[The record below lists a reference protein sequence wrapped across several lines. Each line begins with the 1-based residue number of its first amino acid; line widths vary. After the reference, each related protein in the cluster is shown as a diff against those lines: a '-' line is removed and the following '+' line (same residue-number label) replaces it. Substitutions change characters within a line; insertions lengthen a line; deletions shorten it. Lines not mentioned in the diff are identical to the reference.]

1 MATTPGTTPVTTTLA
16 TTSATATATATG
28 TEAPAAE
35 ATRPRRRRSINW
47 STAATVA
54 TTVVIIV
61 WCLAPFYWMLLLAF
75 RDSDYTF
82 STDLWFS
89 HVTLDNFRYAFNA
102 HYNPFARSLLN
113 SLVIGTVV
121 TAVSMVIGVFAA
133 YALARLTF
141 RGKGL
146 VLTVILGASMFPGV
160 AILTPLFQLFS
171 SWHWLGNYQ
180 ALVLPQIS
188 FSLPLAVYT
197 LTSFFADM
205 PWNLE
210 EAARVDGATPRQ
222 AFRLVILPLAAPAMF
237 TTAILVFLASWNEY
251 LLSSV
256 LSNGSASVAPSTVAI
271 ANFTAGP
278 HIVPYTQ
285 TMAAGLVV
293 TVPLIAVVLLLQRR
307 IVSGLTAGGVK
318 G

>member
-1 MATTPGTTPVTTTLA
+1 MT
-16 TTSATATATATG
+16 TATALPTRPAEESVPRLKRRRLNWSNTG
-28 TEAPAAE
+28 TV
-35 ATRPRRRRSINW
+35 
-47 STAATVA
+47 TVM
-54 TTVVIIV
+54 VIIIL
-61 WCLAPFYWMLLLAF
+61 WCLAPFYWMLVLSLRDPAF
-75 RDSDYTF
+75 TF
-82 STDLWFS
+82 STDVWFS
-89 HVTLDNFRYAFNA
+89 HVTFGNFKYAFNPSF
-102 HYNPFARSLLN
+102 NPFGRSLLN
-113 SLVIGTVV
+113 SLIIGTVV
-121 TAVSMVIGVFAA
+121 TGLSMIIGVFAG
-133 YALARLTF
+133 YALARLVF
-141 RGKGL
+141 RGKGF
-146 VLTVILGASMFPGV
+146 VLAAILGASMFPGV

-171 SWHWLGNYQ
+171 GFHWLGTYQ
-180 ALVLPQIS
+180 ALILPQIS

-205 PWNLE
+205 PWDLE
-210 EAARVDGATPRQ
+210 EAARVDGATPGQ
-222 AFRLVILPLAAPAMF
+222 AFRLVILPLAAPALF

-256 LSNGSASVAPSTVAI
+256 LSNGVTSVAPSTVAI

-293 TVPLIAVVLLLQRR
+293 TVPLILVVLLFQRR

>member
-1 MATTPGTTPVTTTLA
+1 MT
-16 TTSATATATATG
+16 
-28 TEAPAAE
+28 
-35 ATRPRRRRSINW
+35 
-47 STAATVA
+47 TAAVSAPRARTAEQPAPKAPFRWGTLGTGLVI
-54 TTVVIIV
+54 TLVII
-61 WCLAPFYWMLLLAF
+61 WCFLPFYWMVVLAF
-75 RDSDYTF
+75 RNNANTYDTTPF
-82 STDLWFS
+82 FS
-89 HVTLDNFRYAFNA
+89 HVTFSNFRYAFDTSINS
-102 HYNPFARSLLN
+102 FGRSLIN
-113 SLVIGTVV
+113 SLIIGSVV
-121 TAVSMVIGVFAA
+121 TIVAMIVGVFAG
-133 YALARLTF
+133 YAMARLAF

-146 VLTVILGASMFPGV
+146 VLAAILGASMFPGV
-160 AILTPLFQLFS
+160 AILTPIFQLFTNFG
-171 SWHWLGNYQ
+171 WLGTYQ
-180 ALVLPQIS
+180 GLITPEIS

-205 PWNLE
+205 PWELE
-210 EAARVDGATPRQ
+210 QAARVDGATPGQ
-222 AFRLVILPLAAPAMF
+222 AFRLVIFPLAAPALF

-256 LSNGSASVAPSTVAI
+256 LSVGKPSVAPSTVAI

-293 TVPLIAVVLLLQRR
+293 TVPLVIVVLLFQRR

>member
-1 MATTPGTTPVTTTLA
+1 M
-16 TTSATATATATG
+16 
-28 TEAPAAE
+28 
-35 ATRPRRRRSINW
+35 
-47 STAATVA
+47 STAITQRPVAAPVVINNSHKTAQRWSNVA
-54 TTVVIIV
+54 TSVLFIVILL
-61 WCLAPFYWMLLLAF
+61 WCILPFYYMLVLAF
-75 RDSDYTF
+75 REPAYTF
-82 STDLWFS
+82 DKSAFFTHFTWS
-89 HVTLDNFRYAFNA
+89 NFAYAFNTT
-102 HYNPFARSLLN
+102 NNTFARSLFN
-113 SLVIGTVV
+113 SLVIGAAV
-121 TAVSMVIGVFAA
+121 TIVAMAVGVTAA
-133 YALARLTF
+133 YALARLSF

-146 VLTVILGASMFPGV
+146 LLAAILGASMFPGV

-171 SWHWLGNYQ
+171 GWGWLGTYQ
-180 ALVLPQIS
+180 ALILPQIS
-188 FSLPLAVYT
+188 FALPLAVYT

-205 PWNLE
+205 PWELE
-210 EAARVDGATPRQ
+210 QAARVDGATPGQ

-256 LSNGSASVAPSTVAI
+256 LSNGNNKVAPSTVAI

-285 TMAAGLVV
+285 TMAAGIVV
-293 TVPLIAVVLLLQRR
+293 TIPLMLAVLIFQRR

>member
-1 MATTPGTTPVTTTLA
+1 M
-16 TTSATATATATG
+16 ATATAL
-28 TEAPAAE
+28 P
-35 ATRPRRRRSINW
+35 TRPAGESVPRLKRRRINGGNIG
-47 STAATVA
+47 TITVMA
-54 TTVVIIV
+54 IIIV
-61 WCLAPFYWMLLLAF
+61 WCLAPFYWMLLLSF
-75 RDSDYTF
+75 RDPAFTF

-89 HVTLDNFRYAFNA
+89 HVTLSNFKYAFDTTYNA
-102 HYNPFARSLLN
+102 FARSLLN
-113 SLVIGTVV
+113 SLIIGTVV
-121 TAVSMVIGVFAA
+121 TGLSMVIGVFAG
-133 YALARLTF
+133 YALARLVF

-146 VLTVILGASMFPGV
+146 VLAAILGASMFPGV

-171 SWHWLGNYQ
+171 SWGWLGTYP
-180 ALVLPQIS
+180 ALILPQIS
-188 FSLPLAVYT
+188 FALPLAVYT

-205 PWNLE
+205 PWDLE
-210 EAARVDGATPRQ
+210 EAARVDGATPGQ
-222 AFRLVILPLAAPAMF
+222 AFRLVILPLAAPALF
-237 TTAILVFLASWNEY
+237 TTAILVFLQSWNEF

-256 LSNGSASVAPSTVAI
+256 LSNGKTSVAPSTVAI

-293 TVPLIAVVLLLQRR
+293 TVPLIIVVLLFQRR

>member
-1 MATTPGTTPVTTTLA
+1 MATTAALPARTTGTSVRPRQRRKVRWNTVGTAVTT
-16 TTSATATATATG
+16 
-28 TEAPAAE
+28 
-35 ATRPRRRRSINW
+35 
-47 STAATVA
+47 
-54 TTVVIIV
+54 VIILL
-61 WCLAPFYWMLLLAF
+61 WCLAPFYWMLVLSF
-75 RDSDYTF
+75 RDSAYTF

-89 HVTLDNFRYAFNA
+89 HVTFDNFRYAFNTN
-102 HYNPFARSLLN
+102 YNPFAQSLLN

-121 TAVSMVIGVFAA
+121 TALSMVIGVFAA

-141 RGKGL
+141 RGKGI
-146 VLTVILGASMFPGV
+146 VLAAILGASMFPGV

-171 SWHWLGNYQ
+171 SWHWLGTYQ
-180 ALVLPQIS
+180 ALALPQIS

-197 LTSFFADM
+197 LTSFFAAM

-210 EAARVDGATPRQ
+210 EAARVDGATPGQ
-222 AFRLVILPLAAPAMF
+222 AFRLVILPLAAPALF
-237 TTAILVFLASWNEY
+237 TTSILVFLASWNEY

-256 LSNGSASVAPSTVAI
+256 LSNGATAVAPSTVAI

-293 TVPLIAVVLLLQRR
+293 TIPLIVVVLLLQHR
-307 IVSGLTAGGVK
+307 IVSGLTAGGIK